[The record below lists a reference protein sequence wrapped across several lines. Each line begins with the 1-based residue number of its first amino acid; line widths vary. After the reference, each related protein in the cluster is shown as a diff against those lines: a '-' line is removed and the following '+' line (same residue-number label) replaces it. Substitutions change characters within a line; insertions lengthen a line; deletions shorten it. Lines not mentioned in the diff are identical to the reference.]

1 MTARLVSLDGE
12 EDIPLDRVVV
22 LVGRS
27 ARCDARIS
35 SNRISRRHCCLSRH
49 GDEIEVRDLGSS
61 NGTWINGRL
70 AESGRLRAGDELW
83 IGHCRYRLA
92 TGPVEPR
99 TLAFSDSQ
107 ATGARPS

>member
-12 EDIPLDRVVV
+12 EDILLDRAVV

-35 SNRISRRHCCLSRH
+35 SDRISRRHCCLSRH
-49 GDEIEVRDLGSS
+49 GDEIEVRDLGSV

-70 AESGRLRAGDELW
+70 AESGRLRAGDELS
-83 IGHCRYRLA
+83 IGHCRYRLGFDPA
-92 TGPVEPR
+92 EFR
-99 TLAFSDSQ
+99 TLALSDDQ
-107 ATGARPS
+107 LTGARPS

>member
-1 MTARLVSLDGE
+1 VSLDGE
-12 EDIPLDRVVV
+12 EDIPLDRAVV

-27 ARCDARIS
+27 SRCDARIS
-35 SNRISRRHCCLSRH
+35 SDRISRRHCYLSRQ
-49 GDEIEVRDLGSS
+49 GDEIEVRDLGSA

-70 AESGRLRAGDELW
+70 AESGRLRAGDELS

-92 TGPVEPR
+92 TDPMESR
-99 TLAFSDSQ
+99 TLAFPDSQ